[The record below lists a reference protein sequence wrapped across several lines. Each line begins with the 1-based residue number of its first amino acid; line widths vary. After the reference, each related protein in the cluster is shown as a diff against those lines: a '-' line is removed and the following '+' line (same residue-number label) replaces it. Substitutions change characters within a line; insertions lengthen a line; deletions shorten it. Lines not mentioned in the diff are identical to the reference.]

1 MSMGTKLILAM
12 VILMAGG
19 FIVSI
24 VGDILIGREID
35 TMRLIN
41 STRTLDTKIVQ
52 LWESLTSYLKNI
64 F

>member
-12 VILMAGG
+12 VILMVGG
-19 FIVSI
+19 FIASI
-24 VGDILIGREID
+24 VGDILVGEKID

-41 STRTLDTKIVQ
+41 STRTLDAKIIQ
-52 LWESLTSYLKNI
+52 LWESLTSYLRNI